1 MYKRIAAITDID
13 SFRDVQDELIDRY
26 GEIPRSV
33 QNLLDIAL
41 YKSRAAQLG
50 ILNFTVHPEEVR
62 FTFGADAPLDGA
74 KLFAAVGTMEGAAFA
89 AGEKLRLSS
98 KTSIKPVKKCSALHR
113 MRSTHCCC
121 ARKTR
126 VDFLSAEKQLHN
138 SLCENTKS
146 EDI

>member
-13 SFRDVQDELIDRY
+13 SFRDVQDELINRY

-62 FTFGADAPLDGA
+62 FFRRRCSVGRR
-74 KLFAAVGTMEGAAFA
+74 KAVC
-89 AGEKLRLSS
+89 R
-98 KTSIKPVKKCSALHR
+98 CR
-113 MRSTHCCC
+113 
-121 ARKTR
+121 
-126 VDFLSAEKQLHN
+126 N
-138 SLCENTKS
+138 N
-146 EDI
+146 